1 MKVRMLVTT
10 FFYVIYLGI
19 SSWSNRTATEVSEK
33 HDYWKEEDRIIGVLA
48 DNMNFDNKNA
58 ENEPK

>member
-1 MKVRMLVTT
+1 MLVTT
-10 FFYVIYLGI
+10 LFYIIWELLAEAIGQQ
-19 SSWSNRTATEVSEK
+19 TEASEK

-58 ENEPK
+58 ENGPK

>member
-1 MKVRMLVTT
+1 ML
-10 FFYVIYLGI
+10 FIWEFLAESIGQQ
-19 SSWSNRTATEVSEK
+19 TEVSEK